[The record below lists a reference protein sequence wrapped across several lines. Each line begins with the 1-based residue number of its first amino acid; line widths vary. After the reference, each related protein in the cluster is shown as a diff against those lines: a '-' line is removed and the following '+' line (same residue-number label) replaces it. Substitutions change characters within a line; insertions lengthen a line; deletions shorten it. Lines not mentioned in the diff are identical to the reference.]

1 MQIWTCVA
9 IGLAGGILSGL
20 MGVGGGIILIP
31 LMVLLLKMTQHQAQ
45 GTSLA
50 VICLSF
56 VSVLVYYKK
65 GHASLNVAAL
75 IGLGFVA
82 GGFLGSYIADFLP
95 EQILRKCFAVLMII
109 VAVKMLISK

>member
-9 IGLAGGILSGL
+9 IGLVGGVLSGL
-20 MGVGGGIILIP
+20 MGVGGGIVLIP

-56 VSVLVYYKK
+56 VSMLVYYKK
-65 GHASLNVAAL
+65 GHINLGMAAL
-75 IGLGFVA
+75 IGLGFVV
-82 GGFLGSYIADFLP
+82 GGFLGSYLADFLP
-95 EQILRKCFAVLMII
+95 EQILKKCFAVLMII
-109 VAVKMLISK
+109 IAVKMLISK

>member
-1 MQIWTCVA
+1 MYYFNTSY
-9 IGLAGGILSGL
+9 GT
-20 MGVGGGIILIP
+20 
-31 LMVLLLKMTQHQAQ
+31 LLKMTQHQAQ

-65 GHASLNVAAL
+65 GHVSLGIAAL
-75 IGLGFVA
+75 IGLGFAA

-109 VAVKMLISK
+109 IALKMLISK

>member
-1 MQIWTCVA
+1 MQIWT
-9 IGLAGGILSGL
+9 GLAGGILSGL

-56 VSVLVYYKK
+56 CFRVGLIKK
-65 GHASLNVAAL
+65 
-75 IGLGFVA
+75 
-82 GGFLGSYIADFLP
+82 D
-95 EQILRKCFAVLMII
+95 M
-109 VAVKMLISK
+109 

>member
-1 MQIWTCVA
+1 MWACVA

-20 MGVGGGIILIP
+20 MGVGGCIVLIP
-31 LMVLLLKMTQHQAQ
+31 LMAFLLKMTQAAQ

-56 VSVLVYYKK
+56 VSMLIYYKR
-65 GHASLNVAAL
+65 GCVNFSIAAL

-82 GGFLGSYIADFLP
+82 GGFLGSYLADFLP
-95 EQILRKCFAVLMII
+95 EQILKKCFAALMII
-109 VAVKMLISK
+109 IAVKMLTSK